1 MFNRFRKYVASSV
14 GRKFTVSLALFM
26 IVPLLLV
33 FVFINKNVRDYSYN
47 QACLLNLEILKQSK
61 TSITTYTND
70 MEFVS
75 MSILGDEAVQ
85 NFVKLYDNQTASE
98 TEKRKITVG
107 FTIQSLMQS
116 RPYIKTI
123 SLFRDQQ
130 IFLQFGDL
138 VLKENTEYLEAAKAK
153 KGRVLW
159 TPAYKYDNPTR
170 DYNKDK
176 YVVSL
181 IRVVNDLY
189 SMNELAMERITS
201 DESQVCG
208 LYKGLASPESNMF
221 IINTAGDVISSM
233 DKSQLG
239 QSIAA
244 EPYYNRL
251 HMDQSGFFEQTGSVY
266 TFYKISNPEW
276 TVVMVDPAKNFYAG
290 SFDMNIIIYI
300 CLLLTVLFGIFFKFI
315 QDRNIIRPVK
325 ELAIEAR
332 HFKDGDYNV
341 SMHTKSQ
348 DEIGQLNE
356 SFVDMGQNIKRL
368 IEQEY
373 ISKIRQREIELA
385 YMQSQINPHFLYNTL
400 DSIRWMAVIK
410 KQPQISEQIE
420 ALSDLFRHALNS
432 GREMTTIREE
442 IEHVRNYMK
451 IQKNRFNDRLDYDI
465 SVEES
470 LLHVKVLNLVLQPL
484 VENAIVHGLE
494 EKKGGGKVSIQIKKE
509 NGNIIYMVAD
519 NGAGTDQVEI
529 IRKLGL
535 PDESHNVFSLKNID
549 ERIKYKYGENYGLD
563 FHSVKG
569 EGTLVTVT
577 IPSEEGL
584 INEAT

>member
-1 MFNRFRKYVASSV
+1 MFNRIRKYVASSV
-14 GRKFTVSLALFM
+14 GRKFSVSLALFI

-75 MSILGDEAVQ
+75 TSILGDEAVQ
-85 NFVKLYDNQTASE
+85 NFVKLYDNQTSNE

-116 RPYIKTI
+116 RPYIKTV
-123 SLFRDQQ
+123 SLFRGQQ

-138 VLKENTEYLEAAKAK
+138 VLKENTEYLDAAKEK

-159 TPAYKYDNPTR
+159 TPAYQYENPTR
-170 DYNKDK
+170 ENNKDK

-189 SMNELAMERITS
+189 SMNEIAMERITS

-208 LYKGLASPESNMF
+208 LYNGLASADSSMF
-221 IINTAGDVISSM
+221 IINPAGDVISSM

-239 QSIAA
+239 HNVASEQYFS
-244 EPYYNRL
+244 RL
-251 HMDQSGFFEQTGSVY
+251 QKDQSGFFEQKGKVY
-266 TFYKISNPEW
+266 TFYKISSPEW

-300 CLLLTVLFGIFFKFI
+300 SLLLTVLFGIFFKFV

-325 ELAIEAR
+325 ELAIEAS

-341 SMHTKSQ
+341 SVHTKSQ
-348 DEIGQLNE
+348 DEIGLLNE
-356 SFVDMGQNIKRL
+356 SFIDMGQNIKRL

-373 ISKIRQREIELA
+373 KSKIRQREIELA

-432 GREMTTIREE
+432 GREMTTIRAE

-451 IQKNRFNDRLDYDI
+451 IQKNRFKDRLKYDI
-465 SVEES
+465 SVDES
-470 LLHVKVLNLVLQPL
+470 LLDCEVLNLVLQPL

-494 EKKGGGKVSIQIKKE
+494 EKKGGGRVSVQVKKE
-509 NGNIIYMVAD
+509 NGNIIYIVAD
-519 NGAGTDQVEI
+519 NGAGTDQDEI

-535 PDESHNVFSLKNID
+535 PDESYNVFSLKNID
-549 ERIKYKYGENYGLD
+549 ERIKYKYGESYGLD
-563 FHSVKG
+563 FQSMKG
-569 EGTLVTVT
+569 EGTIVTVT
-577 IPSEEGL
+577 IPSGEDL
-584 INEAT
+584 KNETA

>member
-14 GRKFTVSLALFM
+14 GRKFTASLALFM

-33 FVFINKNVRDYSYN
+33 FIFINQNVKDYSFN

-61 TSITTYTND
+61 TSITSYTND

-75 MSILGDEAVQ
+75 TSILGDEAVQ
-85 NFVKLYDNQTASE
+85 NLVKLYDDQTATE

-116 RPYIKTI
+116 RPYIKTV
-123 SLFRDQQ
+123 SLFRDQK

-138 VLKENTEYLEAAKAK
+138 VIQENTEYLEAVKAR

-170 DYNKDK
+170 VYNKDK

-189 SMNELAMERITS
+189 SMNEIAMERITS

-208 LYKGLASPESNMF
+208 LYKGLASNDSNMF
-221 IINTAGDVISSM
+221 IINTAGEVISSM

-239 QSIAA
+239 KSIAA
-244 EPYYNRL
+244 DQYFSRL
-251 HMDQSGFFEQTGSVY
+251 QKAQSGFFEQTGKVY

-276 TVVMVDPAKNFYAG
+276 TVIMVDPAKNFYAG
-290 SFDMNIIIYI
+290 SLDMNIIIYI

-332 HFKDGDYNV
+332 HFKDGNYNV
-341 SMHTKSQ
+341 NVHTKSQ

-356 SFVDMGQNIKRL
+356 SFIDMGQNIKRL

-432 GREMTTIREE
+432 GRAMTTIREE

-470 LLHVKVLNLVLQPL
+470 LLDVKVLNLVLQPL

-494 EKKGGGKVSIQIKKE
+494 EKKGGGKVSIQVKKE

-529 IRKLGL
+529 IRKLGM

-549 ERIKYKYGENYGLD
+549 ERIKYKYGESYGLD

-577 IPSEEGL
+577 IPSGEGM

>member
-1 MFNRFRKYVASSV
+1 
-14 GRKFTVSLALFM
+14 
-26 IVPLLLV
+26 
-33 FVFINKNVRDYSYN
+33 
-47 QACLLNLEILKQSK
+47 
-61 TSITTYTND
+61 
-70 MEFVS
+70 
-75 MSILGDEAVQ
+75 
-85 NFVKLYDNQTASE
+85 
-98 TEKRKITVG
+98 
-107 FTIQSLMQS
+107 MQS

-130 IFLQFGDL
+130 IYLQFGDL
-138 VLKENTEYLEAAKAK
+138 VLQENTEYLEAAKAR

-159 TPAYKYDNPTR
+159 TPAYTYDNPTR
-170 DYNKDK
+170 ANNKDK

-189 SMNELAMERITS
+189 SMNELAMERISS

-221 IINTAGDVISSM
+221 IMNTAGDVISSM

-244 EPYYNRL
+244 EPYYNL
-251 HMDQSGFFEQTGSVY
+251 LQKEPSGFFEQTGSVY

-300 CLLLTVLFGIFFKFI
+300 CLLLTVLFGIFFKFV

-341 SMHTKSQ
+341 SIHTKSQ

-470 LLHVKVLNLVLQPL
+470 LLNVKVLNLVLQPL

-494 EKKGGGKVSIQIKKE
+494 QKKGGGKVSIQIKKE

-549 ERIKYKYGENYGLD
+549 ERIKYKYGESFGLD

-577 IPSEEGL
+577 IPSGEGL